1 MIAEIS
7 AIVAGV
13 NLATNAIKQV
23 AGTANDLSTI
33 GTFLG
38 KLGGAEVE
46 LAKAQNAGGLSE
58 ADAIKAALARK
69 QIADTMQEV
78 KDLFVISG
86 NGHLYQECMQEMA
99 NARRAKQEE
108 IAKLTKQRAKRN
120 KELRQVAMIVLLC
133 LALVPA
139 VVGGIVYMLID
150 RKSVV

>member
-46 LAKAQNAGGLSE
+46 LAKAQNAGNLSE

-69 QIADTMQEV
+69 QIKDTMQEV
-78 KDLFVISG
+78 KDLFTISG

-99 NARRAKQEE
+99 NARKAKQEE
-108 IAKLTKQRAKRN
+108 IAKLVQVRAKRN
-120 KELRQVAMIVLLC
+120 KELRQIAMVLLIC

-139 VVGGIVYMLID
+139 TVGGIIYMLMN
-150 RKSVV
+150 R

>member
-13 NLATNAIKQV
+13 NMASNAIKSV

-46 LAKAQNAGGLSE
+46 LAKAQNAGNLSE

-78 KDLFVISG
+78 KDLFTVSG
-86 NGHLYQECMQEMA
+86 NGHLYQQCMQEMA
-99 NARRAKQEE
+99 NARKAKQEE
-108 IAKLTKQRAKRN
+108 LAKLVKVRAKRN
-120 KELRQVAMIVLLC
+120 KELRQLAMIVLLF

-139 VVGGIVYMLID
+139 VVGGIIYMLMN
-150 RKSVV
+150 R

>member
-139 VVGGIVYMLID
+139 VVGGIVYMLMN
-150 RKSVV
+150 R

>member
-13 NLATNAIKQV
+13 NMASNAIKSV

-46 LAKAQNAGGLSE
+46 LAKAQNAGNLSE

-69 QIADTMQEV
+69 QIKDTMQEV
-78 KDLFVISG
+78 KDLFTISG

-99 NARRAKQEE
+99 NARKAKQEE
-108 IAKLTKQRAKRN
+108 IAKLVQVRAKRN
-120 KELRQVAMIVLLC
+120 KELRQIAMVLLIC

-139 VVGGIVYMLID
+139 TVGGIIYMLMN
-150 RKSVV
+150 R

>member
-99 NARRAKQEE
+99 NARKAKQIE
-108 IAKLTKQRAKRN
+108 IARLTKQKVKRN
-120 KELRQVAMIVLLC
+120 KELRQIAMVLLLC

-139 VVGGIVYMLID
+139 VVGGIVYMLMN
-150 RKSVV
+150 R

>member
-13 NLATNAIKQV
+13 NMASNAIKSV

-46 LAKAQNAGGLSE
+46 LAKAQNAGNLSE

-69 QIADTMQEV
+69 QIKDTMQEV
-78 KDLFVISG
+78 KDLFTISG

-108 IAKLTKQRAKRN
+108 IAKLVQVRAKRN
-120 KELRQVAMIVLLC
+120 KELRQIAMVLLIC

-139 VVGGIVYMLID
+139 TVGGIVYMLMN
-150 RKSVV
+150 R

>member
-46 LAKAQNAGGLSE
+46 LAKAQNAGNLSE

-69 QIADTMQEV
+69 QIKDTMQEV
-78 KDLFVISG
+78 KDLFTISG

-99 NARRAKQEE
+99 NARKAKQEE
-108 IAKLTKQRAKRN
+108 LAKLVQVRAKRN
-120 KELRQVAMIVLLC
+120 KELRQLAMIVLLC

-139 VVGGIVYMLID
+139 VVGGIIYMLMN
-150 RKSVV
+150 R

>member
-1 MIAEIS
+1 MIVEIS

-13 NLATNAIKQV
+13 NMASNAIKSV

-46 LAKAQNAGGLSE
+46 LAKAQNAGNLSE

-69 QIADTMQEV
+69 QIKDTMQEV
-78 KDLFVISG
+78 KDLFTISG

-99 NARRAKQEE
+99 NARKAKQEE
-108 IAKLTKQRAKRN
+108 IAKLVQVRAKRN
-120 KELRQVAMIVLLC
+120 EELRQVVMVLLIC
-133 LALVPA
+133 FTLVPA
-139 VVGGIVYMLID
+139 TVGGIVYMLMN
-150 RKSVV
+150 R

>member
-13 NLATNAIKQV
+13 NMASNAIKSV

-46 LAKAQNAGGLSE
+46 LAKAQNAGNLSE

-69 QIADTMQEV
+69 QIKDTMQEV
-78 KDLFVISG
+78 KDLFTISG

-108 IAKLTKQRAKRN
+108 IAKLVKVRAKRN
-120 KELRQVAMIVLLC
+120 KELRQIAMVLLIC

-139 VVGGIVYMLID
+139 VVGGIVYMLMN
-150 RKSVV
+150 R

>member
-13 NLATNAIKQV
+13 NMASNAIKSV

-46 LAKAQNAGGLSE
+46 LAKAQNAGNLSE

-78 KDLFVISG
+78 KDLFTVSG
-86 NGHLYQECMQEMA
+86 NGHLYQQCMQEMA
-99 NARRAKQEE
+99 NARKAKQEE
-108 IAKLTKQRAKRN
+108 LAKLVKVRAKRN
-120 KELRQVAMIVLLC
+120 KELRQLAMIVLLC

-139 VVGGIVYMLID
+139 VVGGIIYMLMN
-150 RKSVV
+150 R

>member
-13 NLATNAIKQV
+13 NMASNAIKSV

-46 LAKAQNAGGLSE
+46 LAKAQNAGNLSE

-69 QIADTMQEV
+69 QIKDTMQEV
-78 KDLFVISG
+78 KDLFTISG

-108 IAKLTKQRAKRN
+108 IAKLVQVRAKRN
-120 KELRQVAMIVLLC
+120 KELRQIAMVLLIC

-139 VVGGIVYMLID
+139 TVSGIVYMLMN
-150 RKSVV
+150 R